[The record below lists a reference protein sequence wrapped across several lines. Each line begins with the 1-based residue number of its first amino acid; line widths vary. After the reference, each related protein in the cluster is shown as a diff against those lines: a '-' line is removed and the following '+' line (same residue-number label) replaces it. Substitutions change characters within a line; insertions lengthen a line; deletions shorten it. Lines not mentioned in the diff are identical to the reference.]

1 MRLPAE
7 LEGTHEERETQAQKQ
22 APDATLEEK
31 TGETSSGEPFAD
43 GLDEEQAGGPVPA
56 AEAGFDEDENTVLV
70 IDDERARSDR
80 ASPSCAKRTCARS
93 TRTCQW
99 SW

>member
-31 TGETSSGEPFAD
+31 TGETSFRRTLRG
-43 GLDEEQAGGPVPA
+43 
-56 AEAGFDEDENTVLV
+56 
-70 IDDERARSDR
+70 RSR
-80 ASPSCAKRTCARS
+80 
-93 TRTCQW
+93 
-99 SW
+99 